1 MSVPLDSIDRFR
13 GVFSLLLT
21 PFQSSGAIDWDVYD
35 RYVDWQLSFE
45 PQGLFGVCGT
55 SEMKWLTV
63 DERVELVRRAVKRA
77 NGTPVVSVVNADE
90 DISRHSEELLR
101 LTECGIDAVM
111 LVPPPVRGSD
121 QQLKDYYAGLS
132 GISTLPVFIYEWPL
146 RNDYLIEA
154 KLYKELVRDCG
165 ISGIKDTTCTPE
177 GIGAKIVAAPDSI
190 VYQANMA
197 FMLDAIEI
205 GAGGIMAINSAAAAG
220 MVIELWNTAV
230 TDREHAENLHADL
243 VCLNTILRA
252 PYPVTA
258 KYLASLQGVPI
269 DLHCRWPN
277 NKLSREDMK
286 TIEIFY
292 KSRMKQQ

>member
-1 MSVPLDSIDRFR
+1 MNEPLDMSRFK

-21 PFQSSGAIDWDVYD
+21 PFQSSGAIDWEVYD
-35 RYVDWQLSFE
+35 RYVDWQLSYE
-45 PQGLFGVCGT
+45 PNGLFGVCGT
-55 SEMKWLTV
+55 SEMKWLTA

-90 DISRHSEELLR
+90 DVSRHSDELHR
-101 LTECGIDAVM
+101 LVDCGIDAVM
-111 LVPPPVRGSD
+111 LVPPPIRGSD
-121 QQLKDYYAGLS
+121 QELKEYYAGLAELT
-132 GISTLPVFIYEWPL
+132 TLPVFIYEWPL
-146 RNDYLIEA
+146 RNDYLVDS
-154 KLYKELVRDCG
+154 KLYGELVRECR

-177 GIGAKIVAAPDSI
+177 GIGAKIEEAPDSI

-197 FMLDAIEI
+197 YMLEAIDR

-220 MVIELWNTAV
+220 MVIDLWNTA
-230 TDREHAENLHADL
+230 TKDRERAESLHADM
-243 VCLNTILRA
+243 VWLNTILRA

-269 DLHCRWPN
+269 DLNCRWPN
-277 NKLSREDMK
+277 NRLSREDMK

-292 KSRMKQQ
+292 ESRMKQR